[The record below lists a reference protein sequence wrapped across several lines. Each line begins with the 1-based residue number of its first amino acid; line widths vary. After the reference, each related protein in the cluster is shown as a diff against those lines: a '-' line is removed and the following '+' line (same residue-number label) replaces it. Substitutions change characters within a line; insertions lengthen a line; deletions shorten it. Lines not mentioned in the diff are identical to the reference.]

1 MGIIQLTSPA
11 PAEPVGRRRRPVL
24 AGPRRSPPAA
34 PPQVGLPPGGLEL
47 LPAQRVDGEVQSGV
61 DAHAQVGDLHYVLG
75 IGKRRKQIF
84 MHSHGQKFERC
95 LTCMAPSMGQSLLPR
110 ILVCFDKIYYVENVG
125 KRCVSHLAPPHVST
139 SYRSG
144 NSFGAWHTMNS
155 IDIAETEREMWEV
168 KVCKL
173 IISWAVAQKN
183 DFAYLTKP
191 MTSFTQRD
199 FFAFTK
205 GCEGGSEESSFSA

>member
-1 MGIIQLTSPA
+1 M
-11 PAEPVGRRRRPVL
+11 R
-24 AGPRRSPPAA
+24 
-34 PPQVGLPPGGLEL
+34 
-47 LPAQRVDGEVQSGV
+47 
-61 DAHAQVGDLHYVLG
+61 
-75 IGKRRKQIF
+75 
-84 MHSHGQKFERC
+84 SHGQKFERC

-183 DFAYLTKP
+183 EFCIPNEAY
-191 MTSFTQRD
+191 D
-199 FFAFTK
+199 FFYATRFFWVYERLRRRK
-205 GCEGGSEESSFSA
+205 